1 MSDAMTDKVM
11 SAASYSGAAVSVIS
25 GLTLTEWGIVIG
37 ILTALI
43 TLVANQV
50 WLIRKDR
57 RETVAQNTADRR
69 AEKLHALEV
78 QRICDQLAMRGTP
91 SCEAGNERP

>member
-1 MSDAMTDKVM
+1 MTDKVM
-11 SAASYSGAAVSVIS
+11 SAVSYSGAAVSVIS

-57 RETVAQNTADRR
+57 RETAAQKAADRR
-69 AEKLHALEV
+69 AEKLHELEV
-78 QRICDQLAMRGTP
+78 QRICSRLSMRSNQACSIPPSDQH
-91 SCEAGNERP
+91 E